1 MKDRTIPWTSDDLR
15 TAADE
20 IDKILAVINP
30 EDGFLE
36 EGDWRWGITVDIM
49 DDADT
54 VMGTLKPTGDGWLGF
69 YPKEA
74 TDE

>member
-20 IDKILAVINP
+20 IDKILAVINK

-36 EGDWRWGITVDIM
+36 EGDWRWGLTVDII
-49 DDADT
+49 DDIDT

-74 TDE
+74 TYR

>member
-20 IDKILAVINP
+20 IDKILAVIAP

-36 EGDWRWGITVDIM
+36 EGDWRWGITVDIV
-49 DDADT
+49 DDIDT

-74 TDE
+74 TYS